1 LSAFP
6 VIHGFIVVC
15 KARGW
20 PGSLYAK
27 VASGANIHVGVIGE
41 AQSCR
46 SIAAVIENKG
56 IVRALEVHNGFSS
69 PADTVACECV
79 VTVSSPLPAS
89 TTAFVI
95 GADKIFADTASD
107 R

>member
-1 LSAFP
+1 MPRHGGPSCADCPELSAFP

-27 VASGANIHVGVIGE
+27 ATSGANIHAGVIGE

-56 IVRALEVHNGFSS
+56 IVRALEFYSG
-69 PADTVACECV
+69 PAVLLGDIILRIATDREINAVA
-79 VTVSSPLPAS
+79 VTLM
-89 TTAFVI
+89 
-95 GADKIFADTASD
+95 
-107 R
+107 